1 MPAPCLSEQRHI
13 IFLFIFPFFLKT
25 IFECCVAIQ
34 LHKQIELVFHV
45 LQLCSNLN
53 RLIGKLLLSRI
64 EEAQKNKQILGWWET
79 ETEEKV
85 IVLFVSIYVSFEDS
99 NCIRPFEVTWH
110 EVDLKIGLCVL
121 CCGVAIKLV

>member
-64 EEAQKNKQILGWWET
+64 EEAQKNKQILG
-79 ETEEKV
+79 
-85 IVLFVSIYVSFEDS
+85 
-99 NCIRPFEVTWH
+99 
-110 EVDLKIGLCVL
+110 
-121 CCGVAIKLV
+121 

>member
-1 MPAPCLSEQRHI
+1 
-13 IFLFIFPFFLKT
+13 
-25 IFECCVAIQ
+25 VAIQ

-85 IVLFVSIYVSFEDS
+85 IVLFVSIYVSYEDS
-99 NCIRPFEVTWH
+99 NCIRPFEVTW
-110 EVDLKIGLCVL
+110 
-121 CCGVAIKLV
+121 